1 MPEPAA
7 LFLSVIFAGFT
18 LTPRKFYGDQPA
30 KLILLIFHLR
40 FSAQVPASYASDY
53 ANEYDEFAGKFYIY
67 NFRIQ
72 PHLGEE

>member
-1 MPEPAA
+1 MPEPATF
-7 LFLSVIFAGFT
+7 FLSVIFAGFT

-53 ANEYDEFAGKFYIY
+53 AHEYYESNGKFYKD
-67 NFRIQ
+67 NFRIL
-72 PHLGEE
+72 PHFGEG